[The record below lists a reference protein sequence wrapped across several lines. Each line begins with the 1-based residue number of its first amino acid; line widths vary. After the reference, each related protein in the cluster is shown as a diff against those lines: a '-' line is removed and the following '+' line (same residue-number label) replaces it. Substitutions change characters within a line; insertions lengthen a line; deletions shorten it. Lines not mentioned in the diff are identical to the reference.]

1 MGLKMI
7 KKLFEEKEIK
17 LFAGIALL
25 LGTVMLFLISPWQ
38 IPDEA
43 THLYLIGYHMDNL
56 EFSSKLTQSLGM
68 DQGRIEWTISEKT
81 NMEQMLQAMIKKP
94 DYSISEMLPNV
105 LSLNMIKYFPAIL
118 GMELAIILQLP
129 TFWVLHLGELCS
141 LLVYVLICSGA
152 LKVCPFKKQIMAIFM
167 LSPMMM
173 QQAGSYSYDALAI
186 PLMFWIIC
194 YVLYLRYEKES
205 INLKDI
211 LLLVVPWIFV
221 TYIKVPYVMVVLLGL
236 MLPLEKFQVKLGR
249 LEINEKFIKKVR
261 WPLLVVVIVAIA
273 VVIYVFRNNP
283 WIQILY
289 GVVAEFPRTLY
300 LLYSTVRNFA
310 GHLIVSSVGNFGWLN
325 APVSNAFGVAF
336 YIALFVFAIVLK
348 DGSAKKM
355 TKWDRTVIWV
365 TFLSLTLLT
374 VFSMIHHTIMMV
386 LYGSESAPYTYNIRQ
401 ALYWI
406 PYIGGLQGRYF
417 MPFISLFFMQV
428 GSVQLLNE
436 KKTKIVVG
444 VFAAVVYVY
453 VGNILLNRFW
463 IG

>member
-1 MGLKMI
+1 MGLEMI

-17 LFAGIALL
+17 LFASIALL
-25 LGTVMLFLISPWQ
+25 LGTVMMFLISPWQ
-38 IPDEA
+38 IPDED
-43 THLYLIGYHMDNL
+43 THLYLIGYHMNNV
-56 EFSSKLTQSLGM
+56 EFVDKITQSLGM
-68 DQGRIEWTISEKT
+68 DRGRVEWTISEKT
-81 NMEQMLQAMIKKP
+81 NVEQMLQAMIKKP
-94 DYSISEMLPNV
+94 DYNIVEMLPKTFS
-105 LSLNMIKYFPAIL
+105 LSMIKYLPAIF
-118 GMELAIILQLP
+118 GMELAIVLQLP
-129 TFWVLHLGELCS
+129 TFWVLHLGEFCS
-141 LLVYVLICSGA
+141 LLVYVFICSCA

-173 QQAGSYSYDALAI
+173 QQAGSYSYDALAV

-211 LLLVVPWIFV
+211 LLLVLPWLLV

-236 MLPLEKFQVKLGR
+236 MLPLYKFHVKIGKID
-249 LEINEKFIKKVR
+249 INETFIKKVR
-261 WPLLVVVIVAIA
+261 WPLLFIILVVIA
-273 VVIYVFRNNP
+273 VVLYVFRNNQ

-289 GVVAEFPRTLY
+289 GVVVEFPRTLY
-300 LLYSTVRNFA
+300 LLYSTVRNFTA
-310 GHLIVSSVGNFGWLN
+310 HLVVSSVGNFGWLN
-325 APVSNAFGVAF
+325 APVSNIFGVAF

-355 TKWDRTVIWV
+355 TKWDRTVIGV

-386 LYGSESAPYTYNIRQ
+386 LYGSEGAPYTYNIRQ
-401 ALYWI
+401 ALYEI

-417 MPFISLFFMQV
+417 MPFISLFFMQI

-444 VFAAVVYVY
+444 IFAAVVYVY